1 MTEKQSQKDI
11 QKKCLEELKK
21 YYEIKKDIGKN
32 WLSSSSNIYLI
43 DRKWLKS
50 WKKYINKSY
59 LDEKYELKKNKNSS
73 KKKEDIDWVESKPPG
88 QISNSELLLNLESF
102 YNDNDGK
109 NPENYIIKQDLS
121 MKRDYKLIHEDLW
134 NFFHKKYGGGPK
146 LCYTQNTSKQNEKNQ
161 KQGFQFN
168 KTELKL
174 IFLPDKKEIIGND
187 EKIKTYF
194 NIKNIKSIF
203 IEKEKKIS
211 DLIEKIAKTENNILN
226 EHKKN
231 FYGEKIKEKEIN
243 IWFCNLNDFSVNK
256 FDVLMIDYY
265 GKDALHKALKN
276 NITIQMKQ
284 KIP

>member
-32 WLSSSSNIYLI
+32 WLSSSSNVYLI
-43 DRKWLKS
+43 NRKWLKS

-187 EKIKTYF
+187 EKIKTHFYR
-194 NIKNIKSIF
+194 KR
-203 IEKEKKIS
+203 
-211 DLIEKIAKTENNILN
+211 
-226 EHKKN
+226 KKN
-231 FYGEKIKEKEIN
+231 F
-243 IWFCNLNDFSVNK
+243 
-256 FDVLMIDYY
+256 
-265 GKDALHKALKN
+265 
-276 NITIQMKQ
+276 
-284 KIP
+284 